1 MEKTMV
7 YPEALKISIGGME
20 FEQKKSDG
28 EIYAAGRAILADCLK
43 LDVTD
48 EGAVLNVLQN
58 LCVFIDDTLGAG
70 AMRKIVGEKAVSLP
84 MALKVIN
91 TIIETCGKRYAAYIQ
106 REYLG
111 GGRNEKIKPV
121 KP

>member
-1 MEKTMV
+1 MKTV
-7 YPEALKISIGGME
+7 KAYPETLKIIINGIE

-43 LDVTD
+43 LNVTD
-48 EGAVLNVLQN
+48 EGAVLTVLQN

-70 AMRKIVGEKAVSLP
+70 SMKKVVGDNAVSLP
-84 MALKVIN
+84 MALKVLN
-91 TIIETCGKRYAAYIQ
+91 AIIETCGKRYAAYI
-106 REYLG
+106 RSEYLG
-111 GGRNEKIKPV
+111 GGRNEKIQPV

>member
-1 MEKTMV
+1 MKKTMV
-7 YPEALKISIGGME
+7 HPEALKIIIGGME

-48 EGAVLNVLQN
+48 EGAVLKLLHKV
-58 LCVFIDDTLGAG
+58 CEFIDDTLGAG
-70 AMRKIVGEKAVSLP
+70 AMKKIVGEKAVSLP
-84 MALKVIN
+84 MVLKVIN

-106 REYLG
+106 GEYLG
-111 GGRNEKIKPV
+111 GGRNEKIQPV

>member
-1 MEKTMV
+1 MKKAMV
-7 YPEALKISIGGME
+7 YPETLKISIGGME

-48 EGAVLNVLQN
+48 ECAVLNVLQN
-58 LCVFIDDTLGAG
+58 LCGFIDDTLGAG
-70 AMRKIVGEKAVSLP
+70 AMKKIVGENSVSLP
-84 MALKVIN
+84 VALKVIN

-111 GGRNEKIKPV
+111 GGRNEKIQPV

>member
-1 MEKTMV
+1 MKKAMV

-28 EIYAAGRAILADCLK
+28 EIYAAGRATLADCLK

-70 AMRKIVGEKAVSLP
+70 AMKKIVGEKAVSLP
-84 MALKVIN
+84 MALKVLN
-91 TIIETCGKRYAAYIQ
+91 AIIETCGKRYAAYI
-106 REYLG
+106 RSEYLG
-111 GGRNEKIKPV
+111 GGRNEKIQPV